1 MVWAAAAKV
10 GPKEGDDDRSKYR
23 QGVKFYDPELLE
35 VESTPETV
43 DFNGMQRL
51 LSAVGGDLRSG
62 ESRLFVPGTV
72 CRLATLLS
80 PLEATSVVG
89 AGLAVLYSSTR

>member
-10 GPKEGDDDRSKYR
+10 GPKEGDDDRAKYR

-43 DFNGMQRL
+43 DFKAPEAL
-51 LSAVGGDLRSG
+51 LS
-62 ESRLFVPGTV
+62 T
-72 CRLATLLS
+72 
-80 PLEATSVVG
+80 
-89 AGLAVLYSSTR
+89 